1 MEDINEQSR
10 ITLSIAFI
18 ATYLTIIIG
27 FSEKIK
33 TPTTELNFINDI
45 VFGVFILFGIIISLL
60 FFLYLV
66 FTALKLDFYKKKEV
80 MLDQEVS
87 KEKINSI
94 RESLFNWGVRCIF
107 ISFSYPI
114 YYILGIL
121 RASYSFWVSMLL
133 WAFCLALIYI
143 LLYIIFRDKNKK

>member
-1 MEDINEQSR
+1 MDSEDNEQNR

-27 FSEKIK
+27 FSDKIK

-45 VFGVFILFGIIISLL
+45 AFGIFIVFGILISLL

-66 FTALKLDFYKKKEV
+66 FTALELDFYKKKEV
-80 MLDQEVS
+80 MFDQEVS
-87 KEKINSI
+87 KEKISKI
-94 RESLFNWGVRCIF
+94 RKSLFNWGVRWIF

-114 YYILGIL
+114 YYLLNIF
-121 RASYSFWVSMLL
+121 RSSYNFWIAMLL
-133 WAFCLALIYI
+133 WAFCLISIYV
-143 LLYIIFRDKNKK
+143 LLFIIFRDKK